1 MNIKEQIRGSA
12 TFQFYKDK
20 SLWYK
25 TEKGFVFPVPIEDIG
40 SATFLAHDK
49 AILFMRY
56 IRKHIEL
63 TVEMRE
69 VV

>member
-1 MNIKEQIRGSA
+1 MNLKEQLQGVV

-25 TEKGFVFPVPIEDIG
+25 TEKDFVFPVPIEDIG
-40 SATFLAHDK
+40 SATFLVQDK

-63 TVEMRE
+63 TKET
-69 VV
+69 